1 MKGVPSRGSHIGSDR
16 SPTGVQRGNPSQHL
30 RSWLLGS
37 PPIKLCGSPTPPTA
51 QSSRAHACAVRA
63 SCEMAWYT
71 GSYSAP
77 HTLSRR
83 EAACAGAWTSEP
95 DPLGSCPA
103 PSLSSQT
110 APEHILQSLRVSVSS
125 SSKMWMA

>member
-1 MKGVPSRGSHIGSDR
+1 MKGVPSRGSHIGSDW
-16 SPTGVQRGNPSQHL
+16 SPAGVQLWDPSQHL
-30 RSWLLGS
+30 QAWLLGS
-37 PPIKLCGSPTPPTA
+37 PPIKLCDSPTPPAT
-51 QSSRAHACAVRA
+51 QSSRTHACAVPA

-103 PSLSSQT
+103 PSLSNQK